1 MRAVAKKR
9 RSRRRGGNCA
19 GAVCVGSSARGR
31 GARGCSCDRGP
42 KREQPLF
49 CGRGGHEIGIKPGG
63 PVVEGTRAG
72 DPAPSSGL
80 VSGKSS
86 VRWAK
91 ACRLCFLLA
100 LQVDGGEVGGRQR
113 HKHQAASHAPSAF
126 LALLGQLRRRLL
138 SPVDPTLSGGG
149 GGKFSPPQ
157 GLCGAGRQQDLRRVG
172 VSSGT
177 AVAWCW
183 SCFLVSGS
191 LGPQQVSEALLSH
204 SEASDT
210 LPASARE

>member
-9 RSRRRGGNCA
+9 RSRRRGGKCA

-49 CGRGGHEIGIKPGG
+49 CGRGGQEIGIKPGG
-63 PVVEGTRAG
+63 PVVEVTRADG
-72 DPAPSSGL
+72 LARSSGL
-80 VSGKSS
+80 VSGESS

-149 GGKFSPPQ
+149 GGKFSPLPGCVVQ
-157 GLCGAGRQQDLRRVG
+157 GDNE
-172 VSSGT
+172 T
-177 AVAWCW
+177 
-183 SCFLVSGS
+183 
-191 LGPQQVSEALLSH
+191 LGE
-204 SEASDT
+204 
-210 LPASARE
+210 